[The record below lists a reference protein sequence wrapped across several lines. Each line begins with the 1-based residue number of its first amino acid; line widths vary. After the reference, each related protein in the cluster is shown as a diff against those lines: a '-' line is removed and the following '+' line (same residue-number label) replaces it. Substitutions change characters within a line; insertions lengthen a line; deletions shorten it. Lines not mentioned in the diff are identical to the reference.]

1 MSRGG
6 KREGAGRKKGSVGKR
21 VKALQSLTDKALSEG
36 QTPLE
41 YMLSVMRMEL
51 PKDAEPAVQ
60 IAHIG
65 LRFEAAVAAA
75 PYVHPKKQPVDDKGS
90 SDVTVNQRVWEE
102 GIRIDGFPPFED
114 KRPGR

>member
-6 KREGAGRKKGSVGKR
+6 KREGAGRKKGSVSKR
-21 VKALQSLTDKALSEG
+21 AAALKTLTDQALSAG

-51 PKDAEPAVQ
+51 PKDAEPAVL
-60 IAHIG
+60 IAAYS

-90 SDVTVNQRVWEE
+90 ADVTVKRVWQE
-102 GIRIDGFPPFED
+102 GERPDYFPPFED
-114 KRPGR
+114 HRPTR